1 LKDSKRLRIFV
12 AGHEGLVGSAIAQ
25 NLHSNTN
32 YQVIV
37 ATKSE
42 LNLLNQ
48 SDVLDFFQNEHI
60 DEIYIAAARVGGI
73 HANDSYPADFIYQN
87 LMIQSN
93 IIHSAHINNINK
105 LLFLGSSCIYPVHA
119 EQPMQEDS
127 LLTGPLEITNQS
139 YAVAK
144 IAGIEMCRSYN
155 LQHSR
160 DYRCLMPT
168 NLYGPN
174 DHFHSENSHVIPALI
189 SKFYT
194 AVNSNQT
201 EVRVWGSGD
210 PIREFLH
217 VNDLVDACIYCMQ
230 LSKESYSRVLD
241 TSMPHINIGS
251 GTEVSIK
258 KLAAMLAEIS
268 GFKGDIIFD
277 TSMPDG
283 SPRKF
288 LNSSL
293 IKKLGWEPSIS
304 LENGLKETYE
314 WFSAT
319 QDVLRSQAK

>member
-1 LKDSKRLRIFV
+1 LKTFKPLRIFV
-12 AGHEGLVGSAIAQ
+12 AGHEGLVGSAILQ
-25 NLHSNTN
+25 NLSSQKQ
-32 YQVIV
+32 YQAVF

-48 SDVLDFFQNEHI
+48 SDVSDFFQNEHI
-60 DEIYIAAARVGGI
+60 DEVYIAAAKVGGI

-93 IIHSAHINNINK
+93 IIHSAHVNDINK

-119 EQPMQEDS
+119 AQPIQEES
-127 LLTGPLEITNQS
+127 LLTGPLEITNQA
-139 YAVAK
+139 YAIAK

-174 DHFHSENSHVIPALI
+174 DNFYSKNSHVIPALI

-194 AVNSNQT
+194 AVNTNQA
-201 EVRVWGSGD
+201 EVRVWGSGE

-217 VNDLVDACIYCMQ
+217 VNDLADACVYIMQ
-230 LSKESYSRVLD
+230 LSKEIYVSSLHA
-241 TSMPHINIGS
+241 SMPHLNVGS
-251 GTEVSIK
+251 GAEVSIK
-258 KLAAMLAEIS
+258 QLVAMLAKIS
-268 GFKGDIIFD
+268 GFTGDIIFD
-277 TSMPDG
+277 SSMPDG
-283 SPRKF
+283 APRKF

-293 IKKLGWEPSIS
+293 IKKLGWESSIS
-304 LENGLKETYE
+304 LENGLKETYR
-314 WFSAT
+314 WFSTT
-319 QDVLRSQAK
+319 QDVLRSQK